1 MKLFHL
7 LLCTLGPL
15 ALNRVPLRRAHQKFV
30 IATNTKIDISGMKIP
45 KTLNDAYFKKK
56 KLRRPRHQEGEIF
69 DTEKEVN
76 CVLYCGMLQLTN
88 VQTPELMCFLVFV
101 MQKYQ
106 LTEQRKE
113 DQKAVD
119 AQLLPRIKKVPQ
131 MKGYLRST
139 FCLSNGVYPHKLV
152 F

>member
-1 MKLFHL
+1 MF
-7 LLCTLGPL
+7 
-15 ALNRVPLRRAHQKFV
+15 FV
-30 IATNTKIDISGMKIP
+30 
-45 KTLNDAYFKKK
+45 
-56 KLRRPRHQEGEIF
+56 
-69 DTEKEVN
+69 
-76 CVLYCGMLQLTN
+76 
-88 VQTPELMCFLVFV
+88 FLV
-101 MQKYQ
+101 QKYQ

-119 AQLLPRIKKVPQ
+119 IELLKRIKKVSQ

>member
-1 MKLFHL
+1 MWHASANK
-7 LLCTLGPL
+7 C
-15 ALNRVPLRRAHQKFV
+15 
-30 IATNTKIDISGMKIP
+30 S
-45 KTLNDAYFKKK
+45 
-56 KLRRPRHQEGEIF
+56 E
-69 DTEKEVN
+69 
-76 CVLYCGMLQLTN
+76 
-88 VQTPELMCFLVFV
+88 TPELMCFLVFV